1 MARDVC
7 TTPTQPVDS
16 SELHGMSPAALPGPL
31 KPLLRGVLHEYS
43 VAAAVAA
50 GTMLVL
56 SASTPEVLAAH
67 SVRAV
72 GPLRAARP
80 RRPPAPPHRP
90 PLKPGRPACMCLRSG
105 APGASLVGAGAGPHG
120 LGHGGARRAQASRG
134 WALFWHLAPL
144 TGDAS
149 RVHGPPQGPPCLPS
163 GQREGCV
170 RPPPDPARSRPG
182 LPRGRPVCPVGC
194 A

>member
-56 SASTPEVLAAH
+56 SASTPEVPAAR
-67 SVRAV
+67 SVGAV
-72 GPLRAARP
+72 GLLRA
-80 RRPPAPPHRP
+80 
-90 PLKPGRPACMCLRSG
+90 GRPHLQPPPPRG
-105 APGASLVGAGAGPHG
+105 TAGP
-120 LGHGGARRAQASRG
+120 
-134 WALFWHLAPL
+134 
-144 TGDAS
+144 
-149 RVHGPPQGPPCLPS
+149 
-163 GQREGCV
+163 
-170 RPPPDPARSRPG
+170 
-182 LPRGRPVCPVGC
+182 
-194 A
+194 